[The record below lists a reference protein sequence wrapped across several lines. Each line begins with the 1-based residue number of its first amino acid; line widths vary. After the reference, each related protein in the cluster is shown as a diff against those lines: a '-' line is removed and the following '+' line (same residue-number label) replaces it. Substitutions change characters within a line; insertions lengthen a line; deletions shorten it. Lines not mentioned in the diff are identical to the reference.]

1 MLFCVGAEYLSK
13 IFDHVEQIKKSLV
26 EQIRRVALEWQTSVE
41 GLKSDKLKMA
51 KEWKQEVVETKEQLK
66 LEGEA
71 RVNLE
76 VELKIK
82 INEGAV
88 CVLVWGASA

>member
-1 MLFCVGAEYLSK
+1 MRK

-26 EQIRRVALEWQTSVE
+26 DQIRTVALEWQTSVE
-41 GLKSDKLKMA
+41 GLKSAKLKMA

-76 VELKIK
+76 VELKFK

-88 CVLVWGASA
+88 CVLMWGASA